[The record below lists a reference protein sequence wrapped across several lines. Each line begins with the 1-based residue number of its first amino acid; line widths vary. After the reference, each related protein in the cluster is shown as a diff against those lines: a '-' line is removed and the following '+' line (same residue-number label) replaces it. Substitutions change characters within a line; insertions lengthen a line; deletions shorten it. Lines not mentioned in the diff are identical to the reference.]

1 MIPSDALDTSVVGRA
16 FSILFCFDGRRHELS
31 LAEITERVSLP
42 KTTVHRLAAHL
53 LDQGVLE
60 RGAAGCYRLGMRLF
74 ELGNLVP
81 SQRRLRTIALP
92 FIEDLYEA
100 THQVIH
106 FGVLD
111 DIEVIYLERITGH
124 DGVSCPTRIG
134 GRMPAYCTAVGK
146 AILAHRPDATHRT
159 VQAGLSR
166 RTPHTIVEQ
175 ERLLQGLQEVTRSG
189 LAYDWQ
195 EGQIG
200 VSCVAAP
207 VFSRDGRAVAAISV
221 TSHAIHKRSERFAGA
236 VQATAASLTRALR
249 QMPDAYWD
257 QSDLPADL
265 RDVAS
270 S

>member
-1 MIPSDALDTSVVGRA
+1 MLSSDPLETSVVGRA

-31 LAEITERVSLP
+31 LAEITERVGLP

-53 LDQGVLE
+53 LEQGVLE
-60 RGAAGCYRLGMRLF
+60 RGSAGCYRLGMRLF

-81 SQRRLRTIALP
+81 SQRRLRSTALP

-134 GRMPAYCTAVGK
+134 GRMPAHCTAVGK
-146 AILAHRPDATHRT
+146 AILAHRPEALGRT

-166 RTPHTIVEQ
+166 RTPHTIADEA
-175 ERLLQGLQEVTRSG
+175 RLVADLQEIARSG

-195 EGQIG
+195 EGQVG

-207 VFSRDGRAVAAISV
+207 VFNRDGKAVAALSV

-236 VQATAASLTRALR
+236 VQATAASLTRTLR
-249 QMPDAYWD
+249 HMPDAYWD
-257 QSDLPADL
+257 HSDLSAEL
-265 RDVAS
+265 RGS
-270 S
+270 SA

>member
-1 MIPSDALDTSVVGRA
+1 MASSDALDTSVVGRA

-31 LAEITERVSLP
+31 LAEITARVGLP

-53 LDQGVLE
+53 LEQGALE
-60 RGAAGCYRLGMRLF
+60 RGTAGCYRLGMRLF

-81 SQRRLRTIALP
+81 SQRRLRTTALP
-92 FIEDLYEA
+92 FIEDLYET

-111 DIEVIYLERITGH
+111 GIEVIYLERITGH

-146 AILAHRPDATHRT
+146 AILAHRPDAMHRT
-159 VQAGLSR
+159 LQAGLAR
-166 RTPHTIVEQ
+166 RTPHTIVDQ
-175 ERLLQGLQEVTRSG
+175 WRLQEGLREITRSG

-195 EGQIG
+195 ESQVG

-207 VFSRDGRAVAAISV
+207 VFNRDGLAVAAISV

-236 VQATAASLTRALR
+236 VQATAASLTRTLR

-257 QSDLPADL
+257 HSDLSADL
-265 RDVAS
+265 RDGAS
-270 S
+270 T